1 MGVNMVA
8 PQHDSEVGAEA
19 VKGPRGTRWRKGRQ
33 NLRQMDEAYRQ
44 LFELSPAGVMI
55 VEEDGTIR
63 LASPEAVRLLAG
75 PDGGSLV
82 GGSLLD
88 YIAPEHVAHCFRCLR
103 VCFDGTSAK
112 TEVETVFIRADGERI
127 PCEVAAGPFKWRG
140 RPAVQVLVRD
150 ITERNQAAARLKH
163 LADYDSLTDLFNRRR
178 FEEEVNR
185 LVETKRSRRD
195 GAILLLDL
203 DAFNEINYGLGH
215 QAGDEVLRQVAAVLR
230 AGKRKTDV
238 LARISG
244 DKFAL
249 LLPNTDVWRA
259 QAIAHD
265 LLEKMGHETFQA
277 GAQSVRLTASIGIVS
292 LHEHGAS
299 SEELLSRADLAL
311 HQSKEKAGNVF
322 CVFMPEQNWQEQVE
336 SNLAWQRRIRQA
348 LDDDNFV
355 LYAQPIRDLSSNTTS
370 HYELLLRLVD
380 RDGVGT
386 PDSFISIAEKSDF
399 IRQIDRWVVEQAIRL
414 IAKHHEAGRNLMLHV
429 NVSGKSLRDNELV
442 ALISGQLQTASIE
455 PCNLVLELTETAA
468 TADMDRAKAF
478 VRAVK
483 ALGCRVALDDFGVG
497 FSSFSQL
504 KHLPVDMLKIDGSF
518 IRNLV
523 HSPTDQALVRA
534 MVDVARSLGMTTTAE
549 YVGGPAAVD
558 LLRKLGVDFAQGYH
572 IGEPQDVSQ
581 MLAVP
586 AEASP
591 RAA

>member
-1 MGVNMVA
+1 MT
-8 PQHDSEVGAEA
+8 PEHDPDIEINKMSRDQEARACIQAEED
-19 VKGPRGTRWRKGRQ
+19 PRQ
-33 NLRQMDEAYRQ
+33 IDEAYRQ
-44 LFELSPAGVMI
+44 LFDLSPAGVMI

-63 LASPEAVRLLAG
+63 LASPAVVRLFVC
-75 PDGGSLV
+75 PDESALV
-82 GGSLLD
+82 GQSLFD
-88 YIAPEHVAHCFRCLR
+88 FMAPEYLASCLRCLKE
-103 VCFDGTSAK
+103 CFSGTSPK
-112 TEVETVFIRADGERI
+112 TEIETVFIRADGEHI
-127 PCEVAAGPFKWRG
+127 PCEITAGPFMWQG
-140 RPAVQVLVRD
+140 RRAVQVIIRD
-150 ITERNQAAARLKH
+150 ITERKQTTARLEH

-178 FEEEVNR
+178 FGIELDR
-185 LVETKRSRRD
+185 LLATRRSSRN
-195 GAILLLDL
+195 GSVLLLDI
-203 DAFNEINYGLGH
+203 DAFEDINYGLGH
-215 QAGDEVLRQVAAVLR
+215 QAGDEVLKQFAALLR

-244 DKFAL
+244 DKYAL

-259 QAIAHD
+259 QAIAHEI
-265 LLEKMGHETFQA
+265 LENVGNETFQA
-277 GAQSVRLTASIGIVS
+277 GAQTIRLTASVGIVS
-292 LHEHGAS
+292 LHDHGVS
-299 SEELLSRADLAL
+299 PEDLLSRADLAL
-311 HQSKEKAGNVF
+311 HQSKEKGGNAF

-336 SNLAWQRRIRQA
+336 SRLAWQRRIREA
-348 LDDDNFV
+348 LDNDKFV

-370 HYELLLRLVD
+370 HYELLLRLVY
-380 RDGVGT
+380 RDGIAT
-386 PDSFISIAEKSDF
+386 PDSFIPIAEKSDF
-399 IRQIDRWVVEQAIRL
+399 IRQIDRWVVEQAIRH
-414 IAKHHEAGRNLMLHV
+414 IAKHRDTGRNLMLNV

-455 PCNLVLELTETAA
+455 PCNLVLEVTETAA
-468 TADMDRAKAF
+468 TEDMDHAKTF

-534 MVDVARSLGMTTTAE
+534 MVDVARSLSMTTTAE

-581 MLAVP
+581 ILAVP